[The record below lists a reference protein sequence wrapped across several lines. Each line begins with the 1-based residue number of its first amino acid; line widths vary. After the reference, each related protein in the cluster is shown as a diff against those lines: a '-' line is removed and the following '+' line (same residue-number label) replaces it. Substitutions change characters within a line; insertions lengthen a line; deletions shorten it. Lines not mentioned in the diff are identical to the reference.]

1 MMQQT
6 LRVLFLAILACS
18 VSGVALA
25 DPPTVKNRQQNQ
37 QQRIRQG
44 ARSGELTA
52 GETVRLQ
59 KGAART
65 RASIAKDRNDQ
76 GVFTPRERAK
86 AQRKLNRQSKR
97 VAVQKHDGDKRPR
110 AR

>member
-1 MMQQT
+1 MRTT
-6 LRVLFLAILACS
+6 LLASFTMICALS
-18 VSGVALA
+18 LSGVALA
-25 DPPTVKNRQQNQ
+25 APPTVKDRQQNQ

-52 GETVRLQ
+52 GETVALQ
-59 KGAART
+59 RGAART
-65 RASIAKDRNDQ
+65 RRSIAADRRDQ

-86 AQRKLNRQSKR
+86 AQRKLDRQSR
-97 VAVQKHDGDKRPR
+97 RIAAQKHDGDKKPR